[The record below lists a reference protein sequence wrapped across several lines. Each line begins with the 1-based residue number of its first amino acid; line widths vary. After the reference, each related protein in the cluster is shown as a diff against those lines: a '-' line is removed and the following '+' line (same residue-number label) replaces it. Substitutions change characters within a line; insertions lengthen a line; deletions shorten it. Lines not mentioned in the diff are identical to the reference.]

1 MTINTNNTPEAPI
14 LAGFDIYWK
23 GIAGVEQAK
32 ELLRIAAGQK
42 GH

>member
-1 MTINTNNTPEAPI
+1 MSTNITKKPA
-14 LAGFDIYWK
+14 AAVGV
-23 GIAGVEQAK
+23 ASVEQAK